1 MKYTLFSYPIHA
13 QVHQQPPSQTT
24 MSQMGVWVKRL
35 TILGCITT
43 HICSLGRK
51 NGVIFSPSA
60 SYGTHF
66 LAPSFSS
73 KGGKFNILDRVEE
86 EESDLK
92 PQDLEVWDMILEKRK
107 KNFKGFQVFEEKE
120 EKFQRA
126 RKWKDWNGHCVSN
139 HSQVV
144 YGPHKLTYTG

>member
-1 MKYTLFSYPIHA
+1 MPKFINNH
-13 QVHQQPPSQTT
+13 QVKQQCHKWEFELKDLPYWGALQHIFVPLAGK
-24 MSQMGVWVKRL
+24 MGWSFPLQQVV
-35 TILGCITT
+35 
-43 HICSLGRK
+43 
-51 NGVIFSPSA
+51 
-60 SYGTHF
+60 
-66 LAPSFSS
+66 APSFSS

-92 PQDLEVWDMILEKRK
+92 PRDLEVWDMILEKRK